1 MSYMSVEFCLADN
14 FGIPLFVH
22 ALMTQASWSISPRI
36 GEFTREIIPLE
47 EIQTFYRLD
56 QVTIP
61 EDRPYAW
68 SNTVATLDGVIG
80 YIILKFI

>member
-1 MSYMSVEFCLADN
+1 
-14 FGIPLFVH
+14 
-22 ALMTQASWSISPRI
+22 MTQASWSVSPRI

-47 EIQTFYRLD
+47 EIQTFYGLD

-68 SNTVATLDGVIG
+68 SNTVATMDGVIR
-80 YIILKFI
+80 YLFLKIIRALITLVEA

>member
-1 MSYMSVEFCLADN
+1 
-14 FGIPLFVH
+14 
-22 ALMTQASWSISPRI
+22 MTQAGWNISPRI

-47 EIQTFYRLD
+47 EVQTFYGLD
-56 QVTIP
+56 QVTVP

-80 YIILKFI
+80 YKILKFIWVLIGLVEVLLLNFNVAIVTAS